1 MIILVKNWVY
11 IGPMFILN
19 IITVKHT
26 GVAVAHEVKRS
37 SLTLPLGAA
46 VYTPTILDK
55 ILTPRCSLM
64 LVRHKA

>member
-1 MIILVKNWVY
+1 
-11 IGPMFILN
+11 MFILN